1 MFAKVKGHENLIRDM
16 NSKAI
21 LNTDKVAL
29 QDYYHKRDLARKEQ
43 SDKMETKQ
51 RLENIETDMAEIK
64 NLLHSLLATGSK

>member
-29 QDYYHKRDLARKEQ
+29 SEYYHKRDLAKKEQ

-64 NLLHSLLATGSK
+64 TLLHSLLATGSK